1 MDIDKIAK
9 AGKIMNDNIIMDI
22 EKRVLTYIN
31 NVVERDPIF
40 FSDLYKDDTNINVI
54 ETIINKLK
62 EDSVLSEYS
71 SNIYYKPMN
80 TPFGELGINKEK
92 LIKRLYLKQND
103 EIIGY
108 VTGPTLWN
116 YYRLTTQI
124 SNKRWIVSNKVKVNY
139 EDNDL
144 RVKLIVPKIIINN
157 ENYKVLQILDV
168 IEDKNNLYIQDL
180 NYNKYYEFLENI
192 AQSDTKTIDNLYELS
207 YLYNN
212 KVQDDV
218 KFILNS
224 NRKCL

>member
-1 MDIDKIAK
+1 
-9 AGKIMNDNIIMDI
+9 MNDNIIMDI